1 MGSPLIERAEHVL
14 ASIVRFLPE
23 DPRYFFV
30 SEYRDED
37 GNRSYESLWV
47 MTASLMSEAEQF
59 VTDDSFDITRV
70 SFGLNRVL
78 VEKEDFDFERA
89 QESSRLKV
97 DVKISNSGTG
107 LIGEF
112 KASGSNCLD
121 LQQILNEYFVPFLV
135 AAEPQ
140 AESG

>member
-1 MGSPLIERAEHVL
+1 MGAPLIERAEHVL

-23 DPRYFFV
+23 DPRYLFV

-47 MTASLMSEAEQF
+47 MTANLMSEAEQF
-59 VTDDSFDITRV
+59 VTADSFDITRV
-70 SFGLNRVL
+70 SYGLDRVL
-78 VEKEDFDFERA
+78 VEKEAFDFEQA

-97 DVKISNSGTG
+97 DVRISKSGPG
-107 LIGEF
+107 LVGEF

-121 LQQILNEYFVPFLV
+121 LQQILNEYFVPFLA

-140 AESG
+140 EEPG